1 MQLGG
6 LEEPRVSRPAA
17 AVSLLLPA
25 GGGRRLEGGPH
36 AVEAVL
42 GEGLVAER
50 RGLRLGCERFERS
63 EGLNH
68 SNFSDQSSVK
78 ILSE

>member
-1 MQLGG
+1 MSVDAHSTGG
-6 LEEPRVSRPAA
+6 SPAEEPVD
-17 AVSLLLPA
+17 
-25 GGGRRLEGGPH
+25 GD
-36 AVEAVL
+36 
-42 GEGLVAER
+42 LVQAEDASIAAER
-50 RGLRLGCERFERS
+50 RGLRLSCERFERS